1 MMRRRAIIHLAE
13 DLDADC
19 LAFTRAVDGSCF
31 ARKLD
36 VRRFRNGSEILESF
50 EEEVRPDL
58 LFLDLNLGD
67 YNGLEVLERLHGAKD
82 FALVP
87 TILYTS
93 SQDPKDIRRC
103 YELGANG
110 YLVKPLGIDNLRKLL
125 ENCFRYWLESVRIP
139 SSEDFRTWL

>member
-1 MMRRRAIIHLAE
+1 MRRRAIIHLAE

-19 LAFTRAVDGSCF
+19 LAFTRAIDGSSF

-36 VRRFRNGSEILESF
+36 IRRFRTGTEVLESF
-50 EEEVRPDL
+50 GEADRPDI

-67 YNGLEVLERLHGAKD
+67 YNGLEVLEKLREASD

-93 SQDPKDIRRC
+93 SEDPKDIRRC

-110 YLVKPLGIDNLRKLL
+110 YLVKPLGIDNLRGLL

-139 SSEDFRTWL
+139 SSEDFQTWL

>member
-19 LAFTRAVDGSCF
+19 LAFTRAIEGSSF

-36 VRRFRNGSEILESF
+36 IRRFRNGTEVLESF
-50 EEEVRPDL
+50 GEDDRPDL

-67 YNGLEVLERLHGAKD
+67 YNGLEVLEKLREASD

-93 SQDPKDIRRC
+93 SEDPKDIRRC

-110 YLVKPLGIDNLRKLL
+110 YLVKPLGIDKLRRLL

-139 SSEDFRTWL
+139 SSQDFQTWL